1 MKIIEKILRYFRKRK
16 VESSPLV
23 IIKKVADEFNIKEY
37 NSIEEAIR
45 DLENDPNISR
55 EKINKLKE
63 SLKNLKD
70 KSLIKI
76 RDGEL
81 LK

>member
-1 MKIIEKILRYFRKRK
+1 MKIIQRILRYFRKRK
-16 VESSPLV
+16 AESSPLV
-23 IIKKVADEFNIKEY
+23 IIKKGADEGNIKEY

-63 SLKNLKD
+63 SLKNLKN